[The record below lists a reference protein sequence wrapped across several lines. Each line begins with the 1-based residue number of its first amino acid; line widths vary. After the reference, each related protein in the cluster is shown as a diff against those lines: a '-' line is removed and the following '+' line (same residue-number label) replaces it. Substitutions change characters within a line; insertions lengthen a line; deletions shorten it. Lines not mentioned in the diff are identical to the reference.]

1 MRILL
6 SIRRFYPK
14 RERNNLNFPL
24 YIAKRYLVS
33 KSSNNAI
40 NIITLIATLG
50 VIVSTIALF
59 VVLSVF
65 SGLKNFSLSFI
76 RIADPDL
83 KITAVQGKSFHFN
96 DSLKKALMRKK
107 IAAYTKVI
115 EERAFFNYHD
125 KSHIAVIKGV
135 DSNYLHVNRMDTA
148 VYFGNWVNY
157 DAKHTVVIG
166 SGISRI
172 LSVGAYDFLESLK
185 VFVPKPGK
193 GYITNPKTAFK
204 SVETQPIG
212 IYKLTDDLDK
222 KYVYANL
229 ELTQYLLNFKP
240 DQVTGIELKLT
251 DPGQISELQQE
262 LQKELGNK
270 YKIQTREQLNS
281 VFYKMLNTEN
291 LASYL
296 VFTLVLIIALFNVI
310 GAIVMM
316 IIDKRYNLKTL
327 YHLGAEIKSIRKV
340 FIFQGFLLTIF
351 GLIIGLLIAIPFV
364 LLQKKFGLIMITQSL
379 AYPVEFYFSNVLIVI
394 FTIAVLGYLA
404 ALIASARIG
413 KKLVE

>member
-1 MRILL
+1 M
-6 SIRRFYPK
+6 
-14 RERNNLNFPL
+14 NFPL

-83 KITAVQGKSFHFN
+83 KVSIVKGKSFLFN
-96 DSLKKALMRKK
+96 DAIEKALINEK
-107 IAAYTKVI
+107 IANYSKVI
-115 EERAFFNYHD
+115 EERAFFNYRD

-135 DSNYLHVNRMDTA
+135 DSNYLFVNRIDTA
-148 VYFGNWVNY
+148 VYFGEWVNY
-157 DAKHTVVIG
+157 TAKHTVVVG
-166 SGISRI
+166 SGISNI
-172 LSVGAYDFLESLK
+172 LSVGAYDFLDPLK
-185 VFVPKPGK
+185 IFVPKPGK

-204 SVETQPIG
+204 SINTQPIG

-222 KYVYANL
+222 KYVFANL
-229 ELTQYLLNFKP
+229 SLTEDLLNYKP
-240 DQVTGIELKLT
+240 NQITGIEIKLS
-251 DPGQISELQQE
+251 DDDYSKEVQNQLQT
-262 LQKELGNK
+262 KLGDQ
-270 YKIQTREQLNS
+270 YRVQTREQLNS

-296 VFTLVLIIALFNVI
+296 VFTLILIIALFNVI

-316 IIDKRYNLKTL
+316 IIDKRNNLKTL
-327 YHLGAEIKSIRKV
+327 FHLGADIREIRK
-340 FIFQGFLLTIF
+340 IFVLQGFLLTLF
-351 GLIIGLLIAIPFV
+351 GLVIGLLIAIPFV
-364 LLQKKFGLIMITQSL
+364 LLQKKFGFIMITQNL
-379 AYPVEFYFSNVLIVI
+379 AYPVEFHFTNVLVVILTIVI
-394 FTIAVLGYLA
+394 LGYLA
-404 ALIASARIG
+404 AKIASARIS

>member
-1 MRILL
+1 MI
-6 SIRRFYPK
+6 
-14 RERNNLNFPL
+14 
-24 YIAKRYLVS
+24 S

-83 KITAVQGKSFHFN
+83 KVSAVKGKSFLFN
-96 DSLKKALMRKK
+96 DAIEKALVNEK
-107 IAAYTKVI
+107 IANYSKVI
-115 EERAFFNYHD
+115 EERAFFNYRD

-135 DSNYLHVNRMDTA
+135 DSNYLFVNRIDTA
-148 VYFGNWVNY
+148 VYFGEWVNY
-157 DAKHTVVIG
+157 TAKHTVVVG
-166 SGISRI
+166 SGISNI
-172 LSVGAYDFLESLK
+172 LSVGAYDFLDPLK
-185 VFVPKPGK
+185 IFVPKPGK

-204 SVETQPIG
+204 SLKTQPIG

-222 KYVYANL
+222 KYVFANL
-229 ELTQYLLNFKP
+229 SLTEDLLDYKP
-240 DQVTGIELKLT
+240 NQITGIEIKLS
-251 DPGQISELQQE
+251 DDDYSKEVQNQLQT
-262 LQKELGNK
+262 KLGDQ
-270 YKIQTREQLNS
+270 YRVQTREQLNS

-296 VFTLVLIIALFNVI
+296 VFTLILIIALFNVI

-316 IIDKRYNLKTL
+316 IIDKRNNLKTL
-327 YHLGAEIKSIRKV
+327 FHLGADIREIRK
-340 FIFQGFLLTIF
+340 IFVLQGFLLTLF
-351 GLIIGLLIAIPFV
+351 GLVIGLLIAIPFV
-364 LLQKKFGLIMITQSL
+364 LLQKKYGLIMITKNL
-379 AYPVEFYFSNVLIVI
+379 AYPVEFHFTNVLVVVLTIVI
-394 FTIAVLGYLA
+394 LGYLA
-404 ALIASARIG
+404 AKIASARIS